1 MRSISLSAALASSLA
16 PLALASSLAPLA
28 LAVSLASL
36 TLVGCA
42 GSRSLADPVVR
53 ITTEGGRELGVSTD
67 YGVLFLGRTAA
78 RGPVAIEA
86 HFGDG
91 PSLERSITEPVGGG
105 LFTALTE
112 IELPAVPLSFTAPR
126 AGEPLVVVGRNDDG
140 LWERPTNVVLD
151 ERVFGLLVEAVGGAL
166 DHNDQV
172 GAGVFR
178 QIDEYDRELVGL
190 VSGKL
195 TLDGRTYLAVVGPE
209 VTWRLVAHRRDLL
222 RRKPWVYREDV
233 N

>member
-1 MRSISLSAALASSLA
+1 MGSTSLTAALARLLAASLA
-16 PLALASSLAPLA
+16 AAALS
-28 LAVSLASL
+28 
-36 TLVGCA
+36 GCA
-42 GSRSLADPVVR
+42 GSRLLTDPVVR
-53 ITTEGGRELGVSTD
+53 ITTEGGDELGVSTD
-67 YGVLFLGRTAA
+67 YGVVFLGRTSA
-78 RGPVAIEA
+78 RGPVEIEA

-91 PSLERSITEPVGGG
+91 PSLERSIVEPVGGG

-112 IELPAVPLSFTAPR
+112 IKLPSVLLSFEPPR
-126 AGEPLVVVGRNDDG
+126 AGEPLVVAGRNADG
-140 LWERPTNVVLD
+140 PWERSTEAVLD
-151 ERVFGLLVEAVGGAL
+151 ERVFGLLVEPVGDEF
-166 DHNDQV
+166 DHSDQV

-178 QIDEYDRELVGL
+178 EVNERERELVGL

>member
-1 MRSISLSAALASSLA
+1 MRSISRPAALAEL
-16 PLALASSLAPLA
+16 
-28 LAVSLASL
+28 LAVSLVSL
-36 TLVGCA
+36 VFVGCA
-42 GSRSLADPVVR
+42 GSRTLADPVVR
-53 ITTEGGRELGVSTD
+53 ITTEGGNELGVSTD
-67 YGVLFLGRTAA
+67 YGVVFLGRTAT

-91 PSLERSITEPVGGG
+91 PSVERSITEPVGGG

-112 IELPAVPLSFTAPR
+112 IELPSVPISFDPPR
-126 AGEPLVVVGRNDDG
+126 AGEALVVAGRTTQG
-140 LWERPTNVVLD
+140 QWERATSVVID
-151 ERVFGLLVEAVGGAL
+151 ERVFGLLVESIGGAL
-166 DHNDQV
+166 DEGDQV

-178 QIDEYDRELVGL
+178 QINEYDRELVGL

>member
-1 MRSISLSAALASSLA
+1 MLELSRPAALAFVLA
-16 PLALASSLAPLA
+16 ATLTSGAL
-28 LAVSLASL
+28 
-36 TLVGCA
+36 TGCA
-42 GSRSLADPVVR
+42 GSHLLADPVVR
-53 ITTEGGRELGVSTD
+53 ITTEGGNELGVSTD

-86 HFGDG
+86 FFGDG

-112 IELPAVPLSFTAPR
+112 IQLPSVPLSFATPS
-126 AGEPLVVVGRNDDG
+126 AGELLIVVGRNAEG
-140 LWERPTNVVLD
+140 LWEHETAVVLD
-151 ERVFGLLVEAVGGAL
+151 ERVFGLLVESVGAEL
-166 DHNDQV
+166 DQRDQV

-178 QIDEYDRELVGL
+178 QVNEYERELVGL

-233 N
+233 APVSFWLRP